1 MLRPLHLGAWH
12 TTKWTYKSHLSIRVL
27 HGSKMNMVCGISV
40 SLLLLW
46 LRLDSCIVFTYI
58 QVTPLLVSKAS
69 TWKSS
74 DESYTW
80 SPIVFHAFSVDH
92 PNNRKTS
99 ISAKPHDNYHKAKTF
114 QAHFKSCD
122 SSCSK
127 DHYQSSFFV
136 SFTQWSNPKQNQGFL
151 SSWNNAIFKI
161 TMVPYQPSTS
171 TTPASAH
178 LICGSPLKI
187 NSSLEVRKNQWLK

>member
-12 TTKWTYKSHLSIRVL
+12 TTKWSYKSHLSIRVL

-58 QVTPLLVSKAS
+58 QVMPLLVSKAS

-92 PNNRKTS
+92 PNTRKLASLQNHMT
-99 ISAKPHDNYHKAKTF
+99 IIIKPKHSRHI
-114 QAHFKSCD
+114 
-122 SSCSK
+122 
-127 DHYQSSFFV
+127 
-136 SFTQWSNPKQNQGFL
+136 SNP
-151 SSWNNAIFKI
+151 ATPHVAKI
-161 TMVPYQPSTS
+161 TTNPPSLLASLNEAILSRTKGFYLAGTMQYSKSLWFLINLQPQQHLHLHIWFV
-171 TTPASAH
+171 AH
-178 LICGSPLKI
+178 HWK
-187 NSSLEVRKNQWLK
+187 